1 MLIWFLKSPVRE
13 SNPGSAGLEVGR
25 HTCFSLQVLGTTLV
39 HNGNLR
45 RLSLASNRIQDA
57 GAKVWKGFGRV
68 VGRMS
73 IGCERV
79 AACHDCCGE
88 LSSVY
93 PRPFLVPESRAMNGR
108 ANDDWSRF
116 CKHRAWDQWAAP
128 VRPRPLAKASKKTL
142 VWSSWSWMTTRSVTK
157 AVRPGGINVQLEEMR
172 YCSATHVH
180 M

>member
-108 ANDDWSRF
+108 ANDD
-116 CKHRAWDQWAAP
+116 
-128 VRPRPLAKASKKTL
+128 
-142 VWSSWSWMTTRSVTK
+142 
-157 AVRPGGINVQLEEMR
+157 
-172 YCSATHVH
+172 
-180 M
+180 